1 MAKIYIVEDDQ
12 NILEIETYALSSSGF
27 ETEGFDRATAFL
39 ERIQEEL
46 PDLVLLDIMLPDIDG
61 LEILR
66 KLRSDNRT
74 SRLPIIMTGIL

>member
-39 ERIQEEL
+39 
-46 PDLVLLDIMLPDIDG
+46 D
-61 LEILR
+61 R
-66 KLRSDNRT
+66 K
-74 SRLPIIMTGIL
+74 